1 MNGFWV
7 FPGPKF
13 FSIVFAISSGSSRPG
28 APGWYAKITES
39 TLGSSSASFAAAM
52 NSCVLTEPV
61 RSIGFEH
68 A

>member
-1 MNGFWV
+1 MNGFVV

-13 FSIVFAISSGSSRPG
+13 FSMVFAISSGSSSPG

-39 TLGSSSASFAAAM
+39 TLGSASASFAASM
-52 NSCVLTEPV
+52 NSCVLT
-61 RSIGFEH
+61 